1 MVSLSPVKK
10 EVKMEVDSDQKADI
24 HQRATC
30 FQLIQKFTKEVHRD
44 ALKYTVKEL
53 DICISKYFLIASIF
67 LHSHIPECIH
77 IRFWGKEVIT
87 SYSFKPE
94 YSCENILMF

>member
-24 HQRATC
+24 HQRGTC

-44 ALKYTVKEL
+44 ALKYTVKDL

-67 LHSHIPECIH
+67 LHTYMNA
-77 IRFWGKEVIT
+77 FT
-87 SYSFKPE
+87 YSFGEKK
-94 YSCENILMF
+94 L

>member
-10 EVKMEVDSDQKADI
+10 KVKMEVDSDQKADI

-53 DICISKYFLIASIF
+53 DICISKYFLIANIF
-67 LHSHIPECIH
+67 LYTYMNAFTYGFGE
-77 IRFWGKEVIT
+77 K
-87 SYSFKPE
+87 K
-94 YSCENILMF
+94 L

>member
-44 ALKYTVKEL
+44 ALKYTGKEL
-53 DICISKYFLIASIF
+53 DICISKYFLIANIF
-67 LHSHIPECIH
+67 LYTYMNAFTYGFGE
-77 IRFWGKEVIT
+77 K
-87 SYSFKPE
+87 K
-94 YSCENILMF
+94 L

>member
-44 ALKYTVKEL
+44 ALEYTVKDL
-53 DICISKYFLIASIF
+53 DICISKYFLIANIF
-67 LHSHIPECIH
+67 LYTYMNAFTYGFGE
-77 IRFWGKEVIT
+77 K
-87 SYSFKPE
+87 K
-94 YSCENILMF
+94 L

>member
-67 LHSHIPECIH
+67 LHTYLNAFTYGFGE
-77 IRFWGKEVIT
+77 K
-87 SYSFKPE
+87 K
-94 YSCENILMF
+94 L